1 MKVDPPK
8 KNKSQIKLFGQKKKT
23 NAEKVL
29 EELLN
34 ANTPAVMIKLPNDQ
48 VGVFNLN
55 TNKYEFKGALS
66 NESKNI
72 QSNVGELS
80 DYSFYKGQ
88 QAQPTSYTS
97 EIDNQDFKFVEEYT
111 TSDRRDLA
119 FNPQD
124 DINVITSEDIYGPGT
139 RYEINE
145 EALDQ
150 AFYDDTRFN
159 RAGEI
164 KLDVDKDV
172 NIPEFTTFEKL
183 NPNLKESKPDDTFI
197 MKAKN
202 KLMKAYSLSPILTQ
216 SPVSGRIETAGLPVV
231 GGILSVA
238 TGVTELGPITTEVGM
253 MLNKMQTEDVMGAV
267 KGFDGY
273 SGVTAIDLGTGQPI
287 DITGRPSK
295 LGEFFG
301 VGGSVNTNK
310 NIVGPLAFDG
320 QVFSGG
326 TAALDLINYAAKN
339 KFTTEYSL
347 KRYGDVEYED
357 DEDFKRKTVG
367 RNVQVDPTIGQG
379 DYNPETGQV
388 SLGAKR
394 EGDVRGVAINKD
406 GLLSFKT
413 GQSGFVTGSRGEMIT
428 TGSGIATSGLRGNI
442 ASKNIND
449 LSVSEAQ
456 GLLNKINSGLMTSTT
471 NTTTALETLLDDNYA
486 GTNMIPGNY
495 MSGVYAPIEPG
506 ATYSSNPFELQFK
519 DTVNTY
525 ESGVVYNQAF
535 PDDRFSET
543 LSTDVYSEDYSYL
556 PDDTRAGGS
565 LQPETTSFSTASPSD
580 FDDGGGFDSGSVDTG
595 LGSIDEYTADGGRI
609 GKQEGGTT
617 VKPVSQIVQGAGFI
631 APQNNATEQ
640 QTIADDI
647 PMEAE
652 EGDFII
658 NAPAAQFAGR
668 QDIVTMIVGA
678 IESLREKGVDIQYG
692 NPKIPI
698 KRRVQLAVSR
708 NEVYVPRV
716 VAEEIGYDKLE
727 KINNRGKKEVE
738 QRQQEA
744 QSQASRGGFI
754 SKASG
759 DVVEGKDE
767 TIQIAMSDLSKLLK
781 TRKEV
786 DRVEEKKLDEPKY
799 EVEKQ
804 PVPRENFRNFIK
816 SRFKNLGLKNKYQE
830 QSYDILT
837 LLEIGNDVDP
847 RRGNVPA
854 TQTDKSGL
862 TVGLGF
868 DIGQFDLKELQSF
881 GFSNNLIKKMTPYL
895 GLRGQTARSKHGTDM
910 QWALTDQ
917 ELDEVNKHILT
928 KSIDKFNK
936 EYPEYTKVD
945 PLDYAVLY
953 SAYHNGGLKP
963 DGFLKGKRIK
973 RTPENPKAIRYNKF
987 RKYYDKT
994 GDMENALQM
1003 GLVNIIGKGAAEH
1016 NRAKTAKQWIRGKY
1030 MDRDIISK
1038 NVLPTPR
1045 PVVKDKVKQI
1055 KIDKLPIP
1063 KPKEIQVNP
1072 DKESFLTPSPSLV

>member
-1 MKVDPPK
+1 
-8 KNKSQIKLFGQKKKT
+8 
-23 NAEKVL
+23 
-29 EELLN
+29 
-34 ANTPAVMIKLPNDQ
+34 PNDQ

-744 QSQASRGGFI
+744 Q
-754 SKASG
+754 
-759 DVVEGKDE
+759 
-767 TIQIAMSDLSKLLK
+767 
-781 TRKEV
+781 
-786 DRVEEKKLDEPKY
+786 
-799 EVEKQ
+799 
-804 PVPRENFRNFIK
+804 
-816 SRFKNLGLKNKYQE
+816 
-830 QSYDILT
+830 
-837 LLEIGNDVDP
+837 
-847 RRGNVPA
+847 
-854 TQTDKSGL
+854 
-862 TVGLGF
+862 
-868 DIGQFDLKELQSF
+868 
-881 GFSNNLIKKMTPYL
+881 
-895 GLRGQTARSKHGTDM
+895 
-910 QWALTDQ
+910 
-917 ELDEVNKHILT
+917 
-928 KSIDKFNK
+928 
-936 EYPEYTKVD
+936 
-945 PLDYAVLY
+945 
-953 SAYHNGGLKP
+953 
-963 DGFLKGKRIK
+963 
-973 RTPENPKAIRYNKF
+973 
-987 RKYYDKT
+987 
-994 GDMENALQM
+994 
-1003 GLVNIIGKGAAEH
+1003 
-1016 NRAKTAKQWIRGKY
+1016 
-1030 MDRDIISK
+1030 
-1038 NVLPTPR
+1038 
-1045 PVVKDKVKQI
+1045 
-1055 KIDKLPIP
+1055 
-1063 KPKEIQVNP
+1063 
-1072 DKESFLTPSPSLV
+1072 